1 MKKYIIIKWIP
12 GTTSKTR
19 NFLLPVR
26 RWKMIKVAAV
36 IFVIIV
42 IGIGV
47 EAFIVGDRLVNL
59 HKLERENKALL
70 ETQQKYEEYFA
81 TLDSIFEMDFKIKN
95 IMDVFMEENPEKI
108 QAILN
113 KNPKVATNKKN
124 EIDFENRW
132 GSWQSPEEKQK
143 LERMP
148 NIIPVSGIIS
158 KKYSDESKHFAVD
171 LSAKPGDP
179 VFASAEGIVTAVE
192 TTQDLGLHITIDHQN
207 GYTTSYSHMSAS
219 RIKVGHKVRKGEV
232 IGSVGSSGK
241 ASGPHLHYEVR
252 RNGNP
257 INPEDLFNN

>member
-26 RWKMIKVAAV
+26 RWKMIKIAAI
-36 IFVIIV
+36 IFVLVV

-47 EAFIVGDRLVNL
+47 EAFLVGERLVNL

-81 TLDSIFEMDFKIKN
+81 TLDSIFAMDLKIKN
-95 IMDVFMEENPEKI
+95 IMDIFMEENPEKI
-108 QAILN
+108 QAMLD
-113 KNPKVATNKKN
+113 KNPKVATSKKN

-132 GSWQSPEEKQK
+132 GSWQSPEEKQQ

-148 NIIPVSGIIS
+148 NIIPVPGVIS
-158 KKYSDESKHFAVD
+158 KKYSEEAKHLAVD
-171 LSAKPGDP
+171 FAAKSGDP

-192 TTQDLGLHITIDHQN
+192 TNQDLGLHITIDHQN
-207 GYTTSYSHMSAS
+207 GYVTSYSHMSES
-219 RIKVGHKVRKGEV
+219 RMKVGRKVRKGEI

-241 ASGPHLHYEVR
+241 SSAPHLHYEVR
-252 RNGNP
+252 KNGKP